1 MVRTAYFIQK
11 EIPQIMFN
19 IISIVFKCCKILS
32 VRLIGHFPSSHHE
45 FHRKSDRIIESAVI
59 CYH

>member
-1 MVRTAYFIQK
+1 MVRTAYF
-11 EIPQIMFN
+11 FRR
-19 IISIVFKCCKILS
+19 KCRKLCLTSLASFLNAAKYF